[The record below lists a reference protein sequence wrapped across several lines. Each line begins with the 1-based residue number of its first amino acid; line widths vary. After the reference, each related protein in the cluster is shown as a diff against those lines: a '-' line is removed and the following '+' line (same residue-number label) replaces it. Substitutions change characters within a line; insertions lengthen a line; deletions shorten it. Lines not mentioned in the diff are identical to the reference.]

1 MIVFHKEFVK
11 NPATQFD
18 TVRIALPIMQTW
30 PPLDALVIEITSTA
44 WDKLLGC
51 RSPADTAYI

>member
-1 MIVFHKEFVK
+1 MK

-30 PPLDALVIEITSTA
+30 PPLDILVIEITSTA
-44 WDKLLGC
+44 GDKLLGC
-51 RSPADTAYI
+51 RAPSDTAYI